1 MNFMRGKD
9 MEKKNNYKICYK
21 NMCREFVKY
30 DPEEVARKS
39 GAYYN
44 REKKQFTLTC
54 FNEEYLISYPEGSI
68 ILKDVKE
75 KDLSTDVNSML
86 LLKMLMLSY
95 LYRATNSGLTGKWVP
110 LRELEGIGHAYE
122 GFAKLGVDKLAEFF
136 GSNGELFLKAGLRLN
151 GKKVEVGDVG
161 IKINILPNVPMIF
174 GLWTTDDEFPADA
187 SILYDYSAVKE
198 LHVEDLAGL
207 CSLAADKIINT
218 AKSIEMNI

>member
-1 MNFMRGKD
+1 
-9 MEKKNNYKICYK
+9 MEKENNYEICYE

-30 DPEEVARKS
+30 DPEEVAKKS
-39 GAYYN
+39 RAYYDT
-44 REKKQFTLTC
+44 EKKQFTLTC
-54 FNEEYLISYPEGSI
+54 FNKEYLISYPEGRI
-68 ILKDVKE
+68 VLKDGKE
-75 KDLSTDVNSML
+75 KDLSIDVNTML

-122 GFAKLGVDKLAEFF
+122 GFARLGIDKLAKFF
-136 GSNGELFLKAGLRLN
+136 ESNRELFLEAGFKL
-151 GKKVEVGDVG
+151 GGEKVEVGDVG

-174 GLWTTDDEFPADA
+174 GLWTADDEFPADA
-187 SILYDYSAVKE
+187 SILYDCSAVKE

-207 CSLAADKIINT
+207 CSVAASEIVRT